1 MSYCFGSE
9 DLLNILMAV
18 WICRSVDLVLIVIV
32 DFTLWNFLVC
42 ALQRSGSPG
51 AGGGADARSCIAP
64 CIDQIVMVDDSA
76 VTIDDSAMTVD
87 DSAGLM
93 THDEREFRLDLE
105 L

>member
-1 MSYCFGSE
+1 
-9 DLLNILMAV
+9 
-18 WICRSVDLVLIVIV
+18 
-32 DFTLWNFLVC
+32 
-42 ALQRSGSPG
+42 
-51 AGGGADARSCIAP
+51 
-64 CIDQIVMVDDSA
+64 MVDDSA